1 MNSNRLS
8 LCHSSLKPKT
18 LLVWRI
24 ARFLIF
30 PQWVSKM
37 VSLDSPPPLH
47 PLSFCS
53 TPQES
58 TRYWRR
64 RRNQSIWVQDSQKR
78 KHSVTKDNF
87 LSLLAGRGKRL
98 AQSCFQDLVGN
109 KPLSQLSKKVSTTL
123 FSVNHF
129 VIATNFSF
137 LSRKISHT
145 RLYLLSY
152 YVCTYMKCPDLRCP
166 GHEVSCSDVSC
177 SEVS

>member
-1 MNSNRLS
+1 MGEQNGVFR
-8 LCHSSLKPKT
+8 P
-18 LLVWRI
+18 
-24 ARFLIF
+24 
-30 PQWVSKM
+30 P
-37 VSLDSPPPLH
+37 PPPLQ

-78 KHSVTKDNF
+78 KLPVTKDNF
-87 LSLLAGRGKRL
+87 SSLLAGRGKRL

-109 KPLSQLSKKVSTTL
+109 KPLFQLSKKVSTTL

-137 LSRKISHT
+137 LSRKISHK

-152 YVCTYMKCPDLRCP
+152 YACTYIY
-166 GHEVSCSDVSC
+166 EVS
-177 SEVS
+177 